1 MLQVAKARARR
12 SPDLTA
18 LIFFMIFLFEAV
30 PRSIVHR
37 YFLQVLVAL
46 CLPKMPGRSPPTL
59 RIRSRIG
66 PPGLGKKKPLKGVPN
81 YWPTCVRYSVFFCS
95 CWRLRSV
102 RGASKTRRRIGFSF
116 GVVAAYTCCMFC
128 ERKFS
133 ANTILRLSKMSVH
146 AELPRDSQ
154 FY

>member
-1 MLQVAKARARR
+1 
-12 SPDLTA
+12 
-18 LIFFMIFLFEAV
+18 MIFLFEAI
-30 PRSIVHR
+30 PRSIVDR

-46 CLPKMPGRSPPTL
+46 CLPKICRHHHQ
-59 RIRSRIG
+59 RSRYA
-66 PPGLGKKKPLKGVPN
+66 PGSDRPDWKIRCTLKGVPN

-95 CWRLRSV
+95 FWRLRSV
-102 RGASKTRRRIGFSF
+102 RGASKTRRRIGVFF
-116 GVVAAYTCCMFC
+116 GVSAAYTCCRMFC

-146 AELPRDSQ
+146 AEFPRESQ

>member
-18 LIFFMIFLFEAV
+18 LIFFLFEAV

-46 CLPKMPGRSPPTL
+46 SKSTNALPLRPGSDRPDWK
-59 RIRSRIG
+59 IRCT
-66 PPGLGKKKPLKGVPN
+66 LKGVPN

-146 AELPRDSQ
+146 AEFPRESQ